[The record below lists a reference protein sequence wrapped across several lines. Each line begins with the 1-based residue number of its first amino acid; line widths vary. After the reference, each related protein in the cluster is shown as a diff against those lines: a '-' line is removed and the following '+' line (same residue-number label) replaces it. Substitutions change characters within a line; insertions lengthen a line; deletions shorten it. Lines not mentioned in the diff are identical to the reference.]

1 MFSGLKTWLA
11 GLGALLVGLGAAY
24 YSGSRRGNQ
33 VGKEKAEAVAAKV
46 ESKRREA
53 EHAEIREA
61 VEERRQVEDETDR
74 KGPEH
79 ARQNLEDRW
88 TRP

>member
-1 MFSGLKTWLA
+1 MFSGLKTWLIGVGGLLA
-11 GLGALLVGLGAAY
+11 GVAAAY
-24 YSGSRRGNQ
+24 YSGTRRGNQ
-33 VGKEKAEAVAAKV
+33 VGKEKAEVVAVKAEA
-46 ESKRREA
+46 ERNRA
-53 EHAEIREA
+53 EHAEVREA

-88 TRP
+88 TQP